1 MRKIQI
7 TQKIFKK
14 KVEMINKYMKHKD
27 STSLAMKEMQIK
39 PTRRSHFAP
48 TRQDKNFSIFTLSHE
63 IQTIRSYIQCNVQIL
78 GKLVGHSPVKLK
90 V

>member
-27 STSLAMKEMQIK
+27 STSLEMKEMQIK
-39 PTRRSHFAP
+39 PTTP
-48 TRQDKNFSIFTLSHE
+48 SI
-63 IQTIRSYIQCNVQIL
+63 IKK
-78 GKLVGHSPVKLK
+78 KLT
-90 V
+90 

>member
-27 STSLAMKEMQIK
+27 STSLAMKDMQIK
-39 PTRRSHFAP
+39 PTRR
-48 TRQDKNFSIFTLSHE
+48 
-63 IQTIRSYIQCNVQIL
+63 
-78 GKLVGHSPVKLK
+78 
-90 V
+90 